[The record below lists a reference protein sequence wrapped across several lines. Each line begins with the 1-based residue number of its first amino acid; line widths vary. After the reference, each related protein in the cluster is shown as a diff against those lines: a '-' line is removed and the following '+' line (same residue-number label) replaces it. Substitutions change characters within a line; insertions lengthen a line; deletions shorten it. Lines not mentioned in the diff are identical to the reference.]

1 MLYIVNHISILHD
14 RERSGD
20 FVNEELHVLVSFFF
34 RSFCGLSGRCL
45 LERIITINWTV
56 IFYLTW
62 LFSWREYNLIGAY
75 MDAKT
80 TLVIHIL
87 GIKQDTPVAM
97 IEVSDRLCPLT
108 GFLMVLSQV

>member
-1 MLYIVNHISILHD
+1 
-14 RERSGD
+14 
-20 FVNEELHVLVSFFF
+20 
-34 RSFCGLSGRCL
+34 
-45 LERIITINWTV
+45 
-56 IFYLTW
+56 
-62 LFSWREYNLIGAY
+62 

-108 GFLMVLSQV
+108 GFLMVLIQV